1 MLRLHTTESRRPAAR
16 FATPTQGKTNGRPYE
31 RSSRKQRI
39 EPLKT
44 QIPNLSTAKVVKSS
58 KEAKHQGRRVEALPC
73 AETSSP
79 AQMIERKE
87 QPPARNRESRQ
98 TTTTAES
105 GGGGLV
111 SVFAPPYGEDAP
123 PAFHRYE
130 NAKTWTRGANHRNER
145 GETWTRERG
154 ERLNAA
160 QTAAV
165 CSSFVVYFA
174 TLQARAPYEQR
185 GKDRAAP
192 KGQSL
197 NAARRMVEA
206 GRVFCPPR
214 VQCSPP
220 ARKPETAAPPRVFVW
235 PCFGRIS
242 KIQKFNILRRNKTTF
257 ATVFGRF
264 WRVFGRVLD
273 VFGQR
278 AKECSRAAET
288 ARRVCQL
295 TNTKRPALFLL
306 WRHTRR
312 GFCVPFGS
320 VFPTKR

>member
-1 MLRLHTTESRRPAAR
+1 MVKTPRPPFIGTKTPKRGHEGR
-16 FATPTQGKTNGRPYE
+16 FIGTKR
-31 RSSRKQRI
+31 
-39 EPLKT
+39 
-44 QIPNLSTAKVVKSS
+44 AKRG
-58 KEAKHQGRRVEALPC
+58 H
-73 AETSSP
+73 
-79 AQMIERKE
+79 
-87 QPPARNRESRQ
+87 
-98 TTTTAES
+98 
-105 GGGGLV
+105 
-111 SVFAPPYGEDAP
+111 
-123 PAFHRYE
+123 E
-130 NAKTWTRGANHRNER
+130 NE
-145 GETWTRERG
+145 
-154 ERLNAA
+154 
-160 QTAAV
+160 
-165 CSSFVVYFA
+165 
-174 TLQARAPYEQR
+174 
-185 GKDRAAP
+185 
-192 KGQSL
+192 GQSL

-257 ATVFGRF
+257 APVFGRF

>member
-1 MLRLHTTESRRPAAR
+1 MLRLHTTESRRPAAC

-58 KEAKHQGRRVEALPC
+58 KEAKHKGRRVEALPC

-130 NAKTWTRGANHRNER
+130 NAKTWTRGAYHRNER
-145 GETWTRERG
+145 GKTWTRER
-154 ERLNAA
+154 
-160 QTAAV
+160 
-165 CSSFVVYFA
+165 
-174 TLQARAPYEQR
+174 
-185 GKDRAAP
+185 
-192 KGQSL
+192 GQSL
-197 NAARRMVEA
+197 NAARRMVGA

-214 VQCSPP
+214 VQYSPP
-220 ARKPETAAPPRVFVW
+220 ARKSETD
-235 PCFGRIS
+235 GRRAFS
-242 KIQKFNILRRNKTTF
+242 
-257 ATVFGRF
+257 
-264 WRVFGRVLD
+264 FGRVLD
-273 VFGQR
+273 ELAKYRNPIDYAEIKRHLPPFSGVFGVFL
-278 AKECSRAAET
+278 AAFWPYSGKEPKNAAEQQKPPAASANSQT
-288 ARRVCQL
+288 RNAPRCFCCGDTRGGSSIWTKQGRGVC
-295 TNTKRPALFLL
+295 A
-306 WRHTRR
+306 
-312 GFCVPFGS
+312 PFGI

>member
-1 MLRLHTTESRRPAAR
+1 MCSLAKAVGEPPLCFLRVQQEAKEEAKSGRVEAIQAAGLYAPGGERLNHHQKPNKRAAFFLGIETAPKEPPERVKPQGGAAVLRLHTTESRRPAAR

-58 KEAKHQGRRVEALPC
+58 KEAKHKGRRVEALPC

-79 AQMIERKE
+79 RPSIAAARPAQMIERKE
-87 QPPARNRESRQ
+87 QRPARNRESRQ
-98 TTTTAES
+98 TTAES

-174 TLQARAPYEQR
+174 TLQARAPTSSGAKIEQPQ
-185 GKDRAAP
+185 KVKA
-192 KGQSL
+192 ST
-197 NAARRMVEA
+197 
-206 GRVFCPPR
+206 
-214 VQCSPP
+214 PP
-220 ARKPETAAPPRVFVW
+220 AVW
-235 PCFGRIS
+235 
-242 KIQKFNILRRNKTTF
+242 
-257 ATVFGRF
+257 
-264 WRVFGRVLD
+264 
-273 VFGQR
+273 
-278 AKECSRAAET
+278 
-288 ARRVCQL
+288 
-295 TNTKRPALFLL
+295 
-306 WRHTRR
+306 
-312 GFCVPFGS
+312 
-320 VFPTKR
+320 